1 MGECQEVLAGYKDN
15 AKDREKDVVKEA
27 KPEVIC
33 YPPPLL
39 FTSPPTWADF
49 KAQRPKHWWHS

>member
-15 AKDREKDVVKEA
+15 AKDREKDVVKKEA

-33 YPPPLL
+33 YPLPLL
-39 FTSPPTWADF
+39 CPLHLPT
-49 KAQRPKHWWHS
+49 HMG